1 MLGQGSPNCSVDA
14 TMLQFCWS
22 LHLGCDWS
30 VNMTNVHPYQSVLNH
45 GSCPFSLT
53 VMDAR
58 RGIFTNGETFSTKF
72 VSFVDFSHLEDSRFS
87 PRYFAR
93 VFKFFNHI
101 CPFNRVYLGKIVILS
116 SLRVTRRRKIRRSK
130 RKVCTNLGNSTAPRC
145 TSRFRDTGPP
155 RKSRCV
161 RPPNR
166 NYDNCTCNRHVS
178 RKVTPGDTDKSR
190 RFDEMDLINENQWR
204 R

>member
-1 MLGQGSPNCSVDA
+1 MLEEGYSRMERLFRQSLRLSLLFRISKIHAFLQGILHVFSNFSIIFAYFNC
-14 TMLQFCWS
+14 
-22 LHLGCDWS
+22 
-30 VNMTNVHPYQSVLNH
+30 
-45 GSCPFSLT
+45 
-53 VMDAR
+53 
-58 RGIFTNGETFSTKF
+58 
-72 VSFVDFSHLEDSRFS
+72 
-87 PRYFAR
+87 
-93 VFKFFNHI
+93 
-101 CPFNRVYLGKIVILS
+101 VYLGKIVILS
-116 SLRVTRRRKIRRSK
+116 SLFVTRRRKIRRSK

-178 RKVTPGDTDKSR
+178 RKVTPGDNDKSR